1 MLAKISE
8 TNNIIL
14 NIIILAVV
22 NCPKMRI
29 MCVYMLVRFDVHI
42 LTNDM
47 IHDHANPHLC
57 YFTIVLTAVLIHA
70 ANITNN
76 SF

>member
-1 MLAKISE
+1 
-8 TNNIIL
+8 
-14 NIIILAVV
+14 
-22 NCPKMRI
+22 
-29 MCVYMLVRFDVHI
+29 MCTFDVHI

-57 YFTIVLTAVLIHA
+57 YCTTVLTAFLIHA

-76 SF
+76 SFKK